1 MAGACAIF
9 RSGLSRFLCPF
20 QNVLLNCKALC
31 KCKYLLIWTH
41 TKSDAATP
49 TQHSPQLGW
58 LNWSLTLGQLY
69 EALKLNIQTCHINT
83 SYIVHPTSYIA
94 HRPSC
99 FVPGH
104 VAGYKKKE
112 NRSTT
117 FIGDRDSRGLL
128 LGLWLWLWLWPCL
141 WSALC
146 LCVSISLWLCWL
158 NICAI
163 RSQKKSSCKNF
174 KPQNLIHTEEKF
186 LICFSRRCCCFP
198 FFRRAARGVNC
209 RLGPR
214 SRLPSCSCSSCSR
227 AW

>member
-1 MAGACAIF
+1 MQI
-9 RSGLSRFLCPF
+9 PPD
-20 QNVLLNCKALC
+20 LN
-31 KCKYLLIWTH
+31 TH
-41 TKSDAATP
+41 KVGSCHT
-49 TQHSPQLGW
+49 HSSPLPQLGW

-83 SYIVHPTSYIA
+83 SYIA
-94 HRPSC
+94 HRTSS

-104 VAGYKKKE
+104 VAGYKKKKE
-112 NRSTT
+112 KRSTT

-128 LGLWLWLWLWPCL
+128 LGLWLWLWLWLWPCL

-163 RSQKKSSCKNF
+163 RSQKKSSCENF

-198 FFRRAARGVNC
+198 FFSRAARGVNC
-209 RLGPR
+209 RLGPE
-214 SRLPSCSCSSCSR
+214 L
-227 AW
+227 

>member
-1 MAGACAIF
+1 MPGTCAIF

-41 TKSDAATP
+41 TKSEAATP
-49 TQHSPQLGW
+49 TPHSPQLGW

-83 SYIVHPTSYIA
+83 SYIVHRTS
-94 HRPSC
+94 S

-112 NRSTT
+112 KRSKT

-128 LGLWLWLWLWPCL
+128 LGLWLWLWLCL

-163 RSQKKSSCKNF
+163 RSQKKSSCENF

-198 FFRRAARGVNC
+198 FF
-209 RLGPR
+209 
-214 SRLPSCSCSSCSR
+214 STSCSGCKLSTGSQVP
-227 AW
+227 APEL